1 MHRAINSLIGSE
13 MAAIDGKV
21 GKVNDF
27 YFDDRVWVI
36 VYLIVKTG
44 NWLSGRKVLISPV
57 KLIKGADRYG
67 TFSVILT
74 REQIVNGPDIHSDKP
89 PRADTPK
96 ASKENAG
103 SGGEPHLRSTHAITG
118 YLIETPDGEP
128 GHLRDLII
136 DEETWHI
143 KYLVI
148 EMQNCLE
155 GKQVILPLKDVKE
168 VRWSMSKMLVDI
180 TSDRL
185 KDSPEFRES
194 DYSYSETGDRPISMS
209 ADSFSE

>member
-1 MHRAINSLIGSE
+1 MHRAINSLLGYR

-21 GKVNDF
+21 GKVEDF
-27 YFDDRVWVI
+27 YFDDQVWII

-44 NWLSGRKVLISPV
+44 NWLSGRRVLISPV
-57 KLIKGADRYG
+57 ALIKGTDRHG
-67 TFSVILT
+67 TFPVTLT
-74 REQIVNGPDIHSDKP
+74 REQIVNGPDIHTDKP
-89 PRADTPK
+89 SPVNPTQAG
-96 ASKENAG
+96 KEYAG
-103 SGGEPHLRSTHAITG
+103 GGGDPHLRSAHSITD
-118 YLIETPDGEP
+118 YHIETPDGEL

-136 DEETWHI
+136 DDETWHI
-143 KYLVI
+143 KSLVI

-155 GKQVILPLKDVKE
+155 GKQVILPLKHVKE

-194 DYSYSETGDRPISMS
+194 KSTIPSYDASEG
-209 ADSFSE
+209 